1 MVCEYCIR
9 QRRSF
14 KKTLYYSFMRDQPK
28 PAFTSRER
36 WETRCWYLLMCTG
49 SPTVPTPWTA
59 VMQAAD
65 AQCLSCLVT
74 WKHLEFKIL
83 LGKMIAHVLVHMSL
97 INICFEQI
105 FNPSYLPTWWK
116 LWRIYRTASF
126 HVSSSHRIRIPFVS
140 EEWLI
145 VQSNLD
151 TNSFPTTKLDTNAS
165 VYPGT
170 QWQVKLWIR
179 E

>member
-1 MVCEYCIR
+1 MG
-9 QRRSF
+9 
-14 KKTLYYSFMRDQPK
+14 DQPR
-28 PAFTSRER
+28 PALTSRER
-36 WETRCWYLLMCTG
+36 WEISWRYLLMCTG
-49 SPTVPTPWTA
+49 SPTVPTQWMA
-59 VMQAAD
+59 VIHAAN

-126 HVSSSHRIRIPFVS
+126 HVSSSHRIRIPFVLG
-140 EEWLI
+140 EWLI
-145 VQSNLD
+145 AQSNLD
-151 TNSFPTTKLDTNAS
+151 TSSFPTTKLSITTS

-170 QWQVKLWIR
+170 HWQVKTVD
-179 E
+179 